1 MGASSG
7 ADKKYA
13 ILYGLKGSG
22 KTLML
27 YNLHA
32 KTKIFDDVSLKKILL
47 YCRKIKI
54 V

>member
-1 MGASSG
+1 MGASNG

-13 ILYGLKGSG
+13 ILYGLKESG

-32 KTKIFDDVSLKKILL
+32 KTKIFDVSFLKNFTLL
-47 YCRKIKI
+47 
-54 V
+54 